1 LPVAFSEYDSWAA
14 REIPPPNQC
23 TCLNSM
29 QLPPVCARRRAA
41 PSSRRTPGGLLLPV
55 QEGPADEALRQL
67 PQRQEGVFRL
77 QSSPA
82 RGQCSRRFPLHHKY
96 CTFFRHAQ
104 SGELWH
110 SGPCSSGSEA
120 GEDKGQNHVAAAA
133 FGDYDVR
140 VRASWSQTGAASFG
154 TSRRV
159 GHGHAAVPRSL
170 SLTWRPISSAHVFFR
185 DQYGPHQEIPLTIDL
200 CATLSGDII
209 SNSTFSSVNLDFC
222 SDQC

>member
-1 LPVAFSEYDSWAA
+1 MKRYVNSPNGKKVFSACRVPLPVDNVADGF
-14 REIPPPNQC
+14 PC
-23 TCLNSM
+23 TINT
-29 QLPPVCARRRAA
+29 VH
-41 PSSRRTPGGLLLPV
+41 SSV
-55 QEGPADEALRQL
+55 MY
-67 PQRQEGVFRL
+67 
-77 QSSPA
+77 S
-82 RGQCSRRFPLHHKY
+82 
-96 CTFFRHAQ
+96 

-209 SNSTFSSVNLDFC
+209 SNSTFSSVNLDVC